1 MPNFEKRLLTRA
13 TYDTNYEAVFDA
25 GITEEMFLQPESRR
39 VFSFAAAY
47 YREHRSSPTPRVMK
61 LEFPG
66 YKLLD
71 PGDVE
76 PLSYCVERVRK
87 DYAQHR
93 ADQYGDLAGAALD
106 AKDPGRFFE
115 VVAEAARFTAA
126 NEPAGKTVSMADLYG
141 KYLDIWDSRANA
153 PDGLI
158 GIPAG
163 FPTIDKATLGF
174 QPQQLVTIAGLAGAG
189 KSTLLM
195 RMAREAQKKG
205 FTSYFMSFEMNE
217 EEQFGRYV
225 AMEIN
230 VPYNKL
236 ISGKITADERERYK
250 LAAERAAETSMFT
263 LCTDIARSST
273 VPGLR
278 SELEK
283 KGVPQ
288 VAFIDGVYLM
298 RDHQTKMSGADWNAM
313 TNITREMKT
322 MAQHLEIPV
331 VMSTQ
336 ALMSKTS
343 RGSSKTHRRLDMYS
357 PGYSSSFAQDSDV
370 MFALEKDENE
380 PFERIIRVTKAR
392 HAAPHAVR
400 VRWEWATA
408 TFGVELETIEGEEE
422 IDEDDIVA

>member
-13 TYDTNYEAVFDA
+13 TYDTNYEAVLDA
-25 GITEEMFLQPESRR
+25 GITEEMFFQPESRK
-39 VFSFAAAY
+39 VFCFGAAY
-47 YREHRSSPTPRVMK
+47 CREHRHSPTPRVMK

-76 PLSYCVERVRK
+76 PLTYCIERVRK

-93 ADQYGDLAGAALD
+93 ADEYGDLAGAALD
-106 AKDPGRFFE
+106 AKDPTRFFE
-115 VVAEAARFTAA
+115 VAAEAARFTAA
-126 NEPAGKTVSMADLYG
+126 APTGKTVEMADLYD
-141 KYLDIWDSRANA
+141 KYFDIWDSRANA

-195 RMAREAQKKG
+195 RMAREAQSRG
-205 FTSYFMSFEMNE
+205 FTAYFMSFEMNE
-217 EEQFGRYV
+217 EEQFGRYI

-236 ISGKITADERERYK
+236 ISGKLTADERQRRDVAK
-250 LAAERAAETSMFT
+250 ARAAESCMFT
-263 LCTDIARSST
+263 LCTDTARSST

-283 KGVPQ
+283 KGLPQ

-298 RDHQTKMSGADWNAM
+298 RDHQTKMSGADWSAM
-313 TNITREMKT
+313 TNITRDMKQL
-322 MAQHLEIPV
+322 AQHLEIPV

-336 ALMSKTS
+336 ALVSKTS

-370 MFALEKDENE
+370 MFGLEKDENE

-422 IDEDDIVA
+422 IDEDDVVA